1 MIKVCES
8 LSLRGTTFETGEE
21 KESVEMMELNE

>member
-8 LSLRGTTFETGEE
+8 LSLKRTTFDTEGE
-21 KESVEMMELNE
+21 KERVEMMELSQ